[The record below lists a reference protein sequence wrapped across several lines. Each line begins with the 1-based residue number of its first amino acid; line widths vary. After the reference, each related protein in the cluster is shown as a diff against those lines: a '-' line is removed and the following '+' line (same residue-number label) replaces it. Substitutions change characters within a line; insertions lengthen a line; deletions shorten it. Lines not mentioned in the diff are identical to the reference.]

1 MATARKSKLKISRK
15 ISVRMPLSPQHGHQ
29 NVPQIVPQMV
39 PQMACRYRDH
49 QHSGHGHQQHWQG
62 KAKQCY
68 LSMEQYWLETGESKS
83 SDVEMSAIV
92 IKRLQTSLAISL
104 LTCTAAIADL
114 PSNLSPLWENIMT
127 VWLYGCSVLSSV

>member
-49 QHSGHGHQQHWQG
+49 QHSGHGHRQHWQG

-83 SDVEMSAIV
+83 SDMETSAIV
-92 IKRLQTSLAISL
+92 IKRLQTSLAIIISGYHL
-104 LTCTAAIADL
+104 PCTAAIADSTL
-114 PSNLSPLWENIMT
+114 INRT
-127 VWLYGCSVLSSV
+127 VNNF